1 MGNEGVKAS
10 PGGSG
15 SVICIGM
22 MASQCCKKLI
32 RDPLIRGLTPL
43 LVIV

>member
-1 MGNEGVKAS
+1 MYHLRD
-10 PGGSG
+10 SG
-15 SVICIGM
+15 SVIRMGR